1 MKAQHIKSKLSTL
14 KYNAIKL
21 RAQHQLPFMLCYY
34 ITQLNEHSDVSWIEY
49 LIAQSEHM
57 LRVKGY
63 YVRYPYIEQQ
73 FDDDITAEF
82 NRRFAQ

>member
-1 MKAQHIKSKLSTL
+1 MKAKHIKNKLSTL

-34 ITQLNEHSDVSWIEY
+34 ITQLNENSDVSWIEY
-49 LIAQSEHM
+49 LMALSEHM

-63 YVRYPYIEQQ
+63 YIRYPEIEQQ
-73 FDDDITAEF
+73 FDEEIKAEF
-82 NRRFAQ
+82 NRRFSQ

>member
-1 MKAQHIKSKLSTL
+1 MKKKIKNQISSL

-21 RAQHQLPFMLCYY
+21 RANYQLPFKLCYY
-34 ITQLNEHSDVSWIEY
+34 ITQLSETSDISWIEY
-49 LIAQSEHM
+49 LMAQCEHM